1 MAKGHRPRGFDG
13 FDFEYWLWVAY
24 ANGRLLH
31 DGPKRNKN
39 MVPEWTACGERNYPY
54 WRKAVKQVYEMSR
67 VGPNPSRSV
76 EPKPR
81 EKSWG
86 GAETGSVIESSGLH
100 LSQRAPNGA

>member
-1 MAKGHRPRGFDG
+1 MTWAAGLEVWGFPQGRSKGLPCTKSMDFD
-13 FDFEYWLWVAY
+13 
-24 ANGRLLH
+24 H
-31 DGPKRNKN
+31 TH
-39 MVPEWTACGERNYPY
+39 EWDEID
-54 WRKAVKQVYEMSR
+54 EMYR

-100 LSQRAPNGA
+100 LSQRAPTGA